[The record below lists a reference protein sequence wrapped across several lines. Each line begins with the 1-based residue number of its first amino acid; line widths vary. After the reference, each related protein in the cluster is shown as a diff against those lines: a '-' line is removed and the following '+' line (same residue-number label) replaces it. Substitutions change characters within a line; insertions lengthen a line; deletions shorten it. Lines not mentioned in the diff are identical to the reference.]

1 LISGSVLNKIKVS
14 KSYGREIF
22 SPLLGRLLAK
32 EATTTKIYRERNNR
46 YRAESSQN
54 VQNFHH
60 ARRRLQDDEEI
71 IKVPEFDYTDLV
83 EKYKLS
89 LEGRMKAGYANG
101 DVINVTLNY
110 EEIHRYCY
118 TCKRI
123 SHEDGTC
130 PELSPEQR
138 EVNRIARLKQKEKE
152 ELAARE
158 AFSAPTKGLEP
169 HARISNK
176 RDNLAK
182 NVWNRLDH
190 SSVEKDPRD
199 RERYHPYLK
208 DLRADSRYIKRHTWI
223 INKQGRY
230 GDSASSS
237 TWRVKGSGPQNRNID
252 QDIPIERRRPEPP
265 STISE
270 PYRLHRSDSHVRQF
284 VHHSRYEPRMEW
296 QPVRSAEKS
305 REVQNRRIA
314 EQETAQEVEHESE
327 EDIIR
332 RIKGKA
338 PTEDS
343 SDKEYNLLTV
353 ELVRLLRVNKELNM
367 PITRSQANGLT
378 LQPTSEPIA
387 LVHSKKID
395 NQELEGERIKTGI
408 TGKPTTAKETN
419 LLSEE
424 EINQMAEQYASVD
437 FDMDEEIL
445 NDDDLLD
452 EVMEE
457 DIVIPETQEV
467 KKQISP
473 IQKKD
478 ERDLRQSND
487 KESATINYFRYTCQV
502 DGSWATNDEWMGIG
516 FVLLEADEAIMQ
528 GQLCTSQSTVTM

>member
-1 LISGSVLNKIKVS
+1 MREGDYSTLLSSYNLLPLAVFDLYSSCSTRLRRVRVQIKVD
-14 KSYGREIF
+14 E
-22 SPLLGRLLAK
+22 PLQFKR
-32 EATTTKIYRERNNR
+32 
-46 YRAESSQN
+46 
-54 VQNFHH
+54 
-60 ARRRLQDDEEI
+60 
-71 IKVPEFDYTDLV
+71 
-83 EKYKLS
+83 
-89 LEGRMKAGYANG
+89 KAGYANG

-130 PELSPEQR
+130 PELSPKQR

-169 HARISNK
+169 HVRSEHTRTEHKQNAEYYDLCLRISNK

-190 SSVEKDPRD
+190 NSVEKDPRY

-237 TWRVKGSGPQNRNID
+237 TWRVKGSSPQSRNID

-265 STISE
+265 S
-270 PYRLHRSDSHVRQF
+270 
-284 VHHSRYEPRMEW
+284 YEPRMEW
-296 QPVRSAEKS
+296 QPVRSAEKC

-327 EDIIR
+327 EDRRR

-343 SDKEYNLLTV
+343 SDMEYNLESNCGASETLKT
-353 ELVRLLRVNKELNM
+353 
-367 PITRSQANGLT
+367 NGLT

-419 LLSEE
+419 LLSEG

-467 KKQISP
+467 KKLISP

-478 ERDLRQSND
+478 ERDLR
-487 KESATINYFRYTCQV
+487 
-502 DGSWATNDEWMGIG
+502 GDEWEKAMTKK
-516 FVLLEADEAIMQ
+516 ARP
-528 GQLCTSQSTVTM
+528 